1 MKQMTD
7 LDSVVSFFQVH
18 CDIQTT
24 ASDFGHMN
32 IKNGI
37 ANNGAQLGIPTDRWK
52 V

>member
-7 LDSVVSFFQVH
+7 FDPVVSCFQVH
-18 CDIQTT
+18 CDIQAT

-52 V
+52 F